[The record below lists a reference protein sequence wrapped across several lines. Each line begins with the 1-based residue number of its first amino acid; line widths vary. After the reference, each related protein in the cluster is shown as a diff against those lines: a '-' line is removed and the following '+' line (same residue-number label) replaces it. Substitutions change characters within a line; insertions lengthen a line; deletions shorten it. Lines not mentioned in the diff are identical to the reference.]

1 MIPLAKCGVVAVE
14 FELKDALFL
23 STELENVSSMQMH
36 ICRRGGEMYN
46 ADELSM
52 RLQLQLAVFNA
63 IE

>member
-52 RLQLQLAVFNA
+52 RL
-63 IE
+63 